1 MGSISFTHT
10 PLAFTCL
17 PGSNVFSEFTFR
29 AIFEQV
35 MTLHRLHAGDG
46 YQYLT
51 MQVAS
56 GDRLRDRTRDLTD
69 YYTEHGTPPGIWMGR
84 GAAALG
90 LTGTVTEAQMQ
101 ALFGEGLHPDA
112 DSIIAAA
119 IAEGK
124 TVKQAVE
131 AAQIGRMFYGY
142 STEPSPIRDIHD
154 RMIAEFTY
162 VQRRRPDWD
171 ERTILRTDAAR
182 EHLTGV
188 LGRAPDRAE
197 IEHALAAEKA
207 GTRKAVAGFDCVF
220 TPQKS
225 ISILWG
231 LGSDTVR
238 NEIWQYHLE
247 AVREVLE
254 YAESRYAVTRR
265 GKDGVRQID
274 ATGLIIAAFAHFD
287 NRAGDMN
294 PHTHAVISGKVLGS
308 DGKWSALDARALYG
322 AAVSLSCRYNAT
334 LVGKLKRR
342 MGLRFEERTRGR
354 GKQPVLEVVGVGE
367 DMVAE
372 FSRREV
378 IVARFEHLV
387 ADYRAA
393 HGRTPSKVAQYK
405 LAQQATL
412 ETRAGKPLPKTLRQ
426 MIDEWDGRFRCLFG
440 HGRAGEHFVDDLLWV
455 HNRPEALRPFDP
467 DEAIVEIGVGLGGV
481 TQLLTATPQQLQQ
494 AITAQLGRHRLRTPE
509 AAADAARILS
519 ASLASDPEQA
529 LLDRIETTL
538 RAQRRAIYDP
548 TVIAVEV
555 TDTVGRRRATWTEAN
570 IRSAVEERVG
580 VCDFRSDEAHRA
592 AVETITTA
600 VRDHHSILLS
610 IDPDPVPAVMAR
622 ASGESIF
629 TTTGS
634 ARWTSRAVL
643 DAETRLL
650 DAARTPSA
658 NVLTVR
664 EVDAAITRIQ
674 HSGGRVLNPG
684 QRAIA
689 RYLCTAATKL
699 AVAIGPAGSGKTTAM
714 AAVATAWREAGGD
727 VIALAPSA
735 SAARQ
740 LSASLGIPART
751 IHKLLAQARHGAPTG
766 ITPGAMLLV
775 DEVAMAATFDFDA
788 LRALA
793 DTHGAVI
800 RGVGDPEQLSAI
812 ESGGIVRTIARDN
825 RSPMLSE
832 LVRFANPEEAEA
844 TLAVRAGNA
853 QAAWEFYDS
862 HGRVTHGLS
871 DQLRTAILS
880 KHLADSDAG
889 ISSVMIA
896 ATLVDVDALNAG
908 AQLAHLAAGRVRADG
923 GRILLSD
930 AHTGYLGDTV
940 VTRLNDPFLKVLGGH
955 RHNTGVDNGD
965 LWHIH
970 RIHTDGSITV
980 TGIGHRGHVTLPA
993 DYVAHEVELGYASS
1007 IHRSQGITVRRAYTL
1022 LNETLGRA
1030 LAYVGLTRG
1039 EEINQIFL
1047 ATDALID
1054 ISGDQQPDDPQ
1065 EPFRCF
1071 ARVLA
1076 REDDNRSATD
1086 IMREEQTA
1094 ADHRLRVNFLHA
1106 YQLLADARTEHLL
1119 DRALPVMFIH
1129 DAKCSPTYQD
1139 LLDTIALAD
1148 AHRLDTRELVTAIA
1162 TNNLADLGESLA
1174 TANDTAA
1181 VLRARADRW
1190 IQQHLAPIPNPLT
1203 IAPVETLTTTNL
1215 HALTAAIARLNTL
1228 PVLTT
1233 PAAQRFR
1240 ALRDAPYPGRFLPVP
1255 TPWPGTDTELALYAH
1270 ELRRRLLGPTAD
1282 TALPATDSR
1291 QNVPPVAPES
1301 LPGSA
1306 EIQRLY
1312 HPSISASQAETLTA
1326 TGSYDPTNFI
1336 TRINAIETLTTEAE
1350 PVQEADTR
1358 GQPAP
1363 VSAER
1368 LARMHADYHDYVK
1381 QLADAHTEQT
1391 LYHAMPAVLYQ
1402 LAANSRH
1409 WNALLDTIALADA
1422 HRLDTTALIAAIATD
1437 NGNDLG
1443 ASLLLVPDTAYE
1455 LRQRADAWIL
1465 DHLPNPQKPTQT
1477 RRFRFADTTGD
1488 RRHRT
1493 STWILDH
1500 PRSPRLRVR
1509 TGQFCALTD
1518 LPCTTQFRPIPNYP
1532 GRDENLADFARE
1544 LRARIKEAQLH
1555 HRSGS
1560 AASATS
1566 AAASPTTPG
1575 PASVAPAPQKTTAS
1589 TRRRNPVS
1597 AARRPRRRG
1606 M

>member
-1 MGSISFTHT
+1 
-10 PLAFTCL
+10 
-17 PGSNVFSEFTFR
+17 
-29 AIFEQV
+29 

-69 YYTEHGTPPGIWMGR
+69 YYTEHGTPPGTWMGR

-90 LTGTVTEAQMQ
+90 MTGMVTESQMQ

-119 IAEGK
+119 IADGK
-124 TVKQAVE
+124 TAKQAVE
-131 AAQIGRMFYGY
+131 AAQIGRMFYEY

-154 RMIAEFTY
+154 RKIDEFTFA
-162 VQRRRPDWD
+162 QRRRPDWD

-182 EHLTGV
+182 AHLTGV
-188 LGRAPDRAE
+188 LGRAPNRAE
-197 IEHALAAEKA
+197 IEQALAAEKA
-207 GTRKAVAGFDCVF
+207 ATRKAVAGFDCVF

-238 NEIWQYHLE
+238 REIWQCHLE
-247 AVREVLE
+247 AVQEVLE
-254 YAESRYAVTRR
+254 FAESRYAVTRR
-265 GKDGVRQID
+265 GKDGVMQID
-274 ATGLIIAAFAHFD
+274 ATGLIIAAFTHFD

-294 PHTHAVISGKVLGS
+294 PHTHAVISNKVLGS
-308 DGKWSALDARALYG
+308 DGKWSALDARALHG

-334 LVGKLKRR
+334 IVGKLKRR

-387 ADYRAA
+387 ADYRAT
-393 HGRTPSKVAQYK
+393 HGHTPNKVSQYK

-412 ETRAGKPLPKTLRQ
+412 ETRSGKPLPKTLRQ
-426 MIDEWDGRFRCLFG
+426 MIHEWDGRFRCLFG
-440 HGRAGEHFVDDLLWV
+440 HGRGGQQFVEDLLWV
-455 HNRPEALRPFDP
+455 HNHPEALRPFDP

-481 TQLLTATPQQLQQ
+481 AQLLTATPLQQQQ
-494 AITAQLGRHRLRTPE
+494 AITAQLRRYQLRTPE
-509 AAADAARILS
+509 AAAEAARTLS
-519 ASLASDPEQA
+519 ARLASEPDET
-529 LLDRIETTL
+529 LLERIDTSL
-538 RAQRRAIYDP
+538 LARRRAIYNP
-548 TVIAVEV
+548 PVIAVEV
-555 TDTVGRRRATWTEAN
+555 TDTVARRRATWTEAN
-570 IRSAVEERVG
+570 IRSAVDERVG
-580 VCDFRSDEAHRA
+580 VCDFVSDDAHRA
-592 AVETITTA
+592 AVETITAA
-600 VRDHHSILLS
+600 VRDHHSILLT

-629 TTTGS
+629 TATGT

-650 DAARTPSA
+650 DAARTPSTA
-658 NVLTVR
+658 VVPVR

-674 HSGGRVLNPG
+674 RSGGRALNPG

-714 AAVATAWREAGGD
+714 AAVATAWRDNGGD

-740 LSASLGIPART
+740 LSASLGVPART
-751 IHKLLAQARHGAPTG
+751 IHKLLAQASYGVPTG

-793 DTHGAVI
+793 DAHGAVI
-800 RGVGDPEQLSAI
+800 RGVGDPEQLSAV
-812 ESGGIVRTIARDN
+812 ESGGIIRTIARDN
-825 RSPMLSE
+825 HSPSLSE
-832 LVRFANPEEAEA
+832 LVRFADPEEAEA

-853 QAAWEFYDS
+853 KEAWEFYDS
-862 HGRVTHGLS
+862 HGRVTHGLN

-880 KHLADSDAG
+880 RHLADADAG
-889 ISSVMIA
+889 ISSIMIA
-896 ATLVDVDALNAG
+896 ATLLDVGALNGG
-908 AQLAHLAAGRVRADG
+908 AQQAHLAAGRVHADG

-930 AHTGYLGDTV
+930 GHTGYLGDTV
-940 VTRLNDPFLKVLGGH
+940 VTRLNNPFLKVLGGH
-955 RHNTGVDNGD
+955 RHHTGVDNGD

-970 RIHTDGSITV
+970 RIHADGSITV
-980 TGIGHRGHVTLPA
+980 TGIGHRGHVTLPV
-993 DYVAHEVELGYASS
+993 DYVDHEVELGYAAS

-1030 LAYVGLTRG
+1030 LAYVGLSRG
-1039 EEINQIFL
+1039 EEFNALFL

-1086 IMREEQTA
+1086 IMREEQAA
-1094 ADHRLRVNFLHA
+1094 ADHRIRANFQHA
-1106 YQLLADARTEHLL
+1106 HTLLANARGEFLL
-1119 DRALPVMFIH
+1119 TRALPVVFGH
-1129 DAKCSPTYQD
+1129 EAKQSPNYQD

-1148 AHRLDTRELVTAIA
+1148 AYRLHTGELVTAIA
-1162 TNNLADLGESLA
+1162 TNNLEDLGESLA
-1174 TANDTAA
+1174 TAQDTAA

-1190 IQQHLAPIPNPLT
+1190 IQQRLSPIPNPIT
-1203 IAPVETLTTTNL
+1203 VAPVETLTTTGL
-1215 HALTAAIARLNTL
+1215 HALTDLVARLNAL

-1240 ALRDAPYPGRFLPVP
+1240 ALRDAPYPARFLPVP
-1255 TPWPGTDTELALYAH
+1255 TQWPGVDSELVTYAH
-1270 ELRRRLLGPTAD
+1270 ELRRRLVGPTAHL
-1282 TALPATDSR
+1282 TLPDADNPR
-1291 QNVPPVAPES
+1291 NVPRHAS
-1301 LPGSA
+1301 ISRSDTDG
-1306 EIQRLY
+1306 IQRLD
-1312 HPSISASQAETLTA
+1312 HPGIVLCRIENLTA
-1326 TGSYDPTNFI
+1326 AASYDI
-1336 TRINAIETLTTEAE
+1336 TAYIARINAVETLTTEVE
-1350 PVQEADTR
+1350 PAQRADAHCRPT
-1358 GQPAP
+1358 P
-1363 VSAER
+1363 VSAKR

-1381 QLADAHTEQT
+1381 QLADARTDRT
-1391 LYHAMPAVLYQ
+1391 LYRAMPAVLYR
-1402 LAANSRH
+1402 LAANSRD

-1443 ASLLLVPDTAYE
+1443 ASLLLVPDTARE
-1455 LRQRADAWIL
+1455 LRERADTWIL
-1465 DHLPNPQKPTQT
+1465 DNLPTPQLAPQI
-1477 RRFRFADTTGD
+1477 RRFRVADTAFERRD
-1488 RRHRT
+1488 RTR
-1493 STWILDH
+1493 TWILDH
-1500 PRSPRLRVR
+1500 PGVR
-1509 TGQFCALTD
+1509 QPVTRTRAFRALTD
-1518 LPCTTQFRPIPNYP
+1518 LPYTAQFRPIPKYP
-1532 GRDENLADFARE
+1532 DRDENLADFAAE
-1544 LRARIKEAQLH
+1544 LRTRIKGAQAQ
-1555 HRSGS
+1555 HRAAT
-1560 AASATS
+1560 AASATTPAADPDS
-1566 AAASPTTPG
+1566 APRSLAPRKSAE
-1575 PASVAPAPQKTTAS
+1575 VARQRIKPSSAP
-1589 TRRRNPVS
+1589 
-1597 AARRPRRRG
+1597 RRPRRRG